1 MNSVQL
7 LNWLV
12 GVWEKVVYF
21 FQTLYALVV
30 WLWSNFF
37 TWVSDLVI
45 QWYENA
51 INWAAFYLNILRD
64 DASTWF
70 EEAKAQALANLLTL
84 LEYLLE
90 IINNVREWVTNKRI
104 ELRDYLLVII
114 SDVVTW
120 VLARYDSVL
129 VWIDNAN
136 QFVSDIIVDLVS
148 WVITQKDNILDL
160 VALLGTDNRR
170 MLLQALF
177 DNVQTILLFIS
188 NPLKFI
194 FDIIYNKIL
203 DLLADALAD
212 GLGSVDATIPP
223 RNSGY

>member
-1 MNSVQL
+1 M
-7 LNWLV
+7 
-12 GVWEKVVYF
+12 GVWERVVYF

-45 QWYENA
+45 EWYSNA

-64 DASTWF
+64 DAALWF
-70 EEAKAQALANLLTL
+70 QEAKDQALANLLSL
-84 LEYLLE
+84 LDYLQG
-90 IINNVREWVTNKRI
+90 IINNLRDWVTDKRI

-120 VLARYDSVL
+120 ILARYDTVL
-129 VWIDNAN
+129 VWVDNAN
-136 QFVSDIIVDLVS
+136 QFVMDIIVDLVS
-148 WVITQKDNILDL
+148 WVITQKDNVLDL
-160 VALLGTDNRR
+160 IELLGTENRR
-170 MLLQALF
+170 ILLQALF

-212 GLGSVDATIPP
+212 SLGSEKAFIPP
-223 RNSGY
+223 RDSGY